1 MLRLRS
7 FRVTNYRS
15 VEDSG
20 EVTVEDFRTLVGKNE
35 SGKTSILKALHKF
48 NPAAPEP
55 FNGLREFPR
64 RKFHEFDENDTVV
77 QIRFSL
83 SDEELDY
90 LHEIDP
96 RFQEIQG
103 VTVTKSYAGKF
114 TLDFLPALAV
124 P

>member
-48 NPAAPEP
+48 NPATPEP
-55 FNGLREFPR
+55 FNGLKEFPR
-64 RKFHEFDENDTVV
+64 RRFHEYDDKATVV
-77 QIRFSL
+77 ELKFSL
-83 SDEELDY
+83 DHEEREVLSQ
-90 LHEIDP
+90 IDP
-96 RFQEIQG
+96 RLEEVSG
-103 VTVTKSYAGKF
+103 ASVTRDYARRDAVE
-114 TLDFLPALAV
+114 LLP
-124 P
+124 